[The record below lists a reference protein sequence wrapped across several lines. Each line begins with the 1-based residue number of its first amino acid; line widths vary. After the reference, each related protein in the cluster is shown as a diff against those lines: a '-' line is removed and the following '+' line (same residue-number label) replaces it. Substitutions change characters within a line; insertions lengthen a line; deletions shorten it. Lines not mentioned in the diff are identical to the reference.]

1 MTNCSELDNG
11 IAHVMWWHTHQSF
24 SRKETREASR
34 QQNRVRIMCCITC
47 SILIYK
53 YVRYL
58 HVAVSIARC
67 SFPFLVV
74 RILSLFSRNH
84 FSFLAHTNKQQSGS
98 GRRGLKAGTKTETVR
113 RRLCVNKADGIE
125 ADEVISSGKGKAG
138 KSGSRRRERELSGK
152 GKGGSSSDGMFGR
165 ADDDSCLCIET
176 EEVINWADGVSS
188 SGKSGKSGKSGSS
201 GMDID
206 GRVDADE
213 ISSSGKSGKSG
224 NSRRERR
231 LSGKGKGGK
240 VSIQ

>member
-1 MTNCSELDNG
+1 
-11 IAHVMWWHTHQSF
+11 
-24 SRKETREASR
+24 
-34 QQNRVRIMCCITC
+34 MCCIMC
-47 SILIYK
+47 SIFIYT
-53 YVRYL
+53 YVPYL
-58 HVAVSIARC
+58 HVTVSIARC
-67 SFPFLVV
+67 SSPS
-74 RILSLFSRNH
+74 SLFAYYHLLSKSFI

-98 GRRGLKAGTKTETVR
+98 TGRRGLKAGTKTETVR

-152 GKGGSSSDGMFGR
+152 GKGGSSSDGMFDR

>member
-1 MTNCSELDNG
+1 MLPYQSHD
-11 IAHVMWWHTHQSF
+11 AHSP
-24 SRKETREASR
+24 S
-34 QQNRVRIMCCITC
+34 
-47 SILIYK
+47 
-53 YVRYL
+53 
-58 HVAVSIARC
+58 
-67 SFPFLVV
+67 
-74 RILSLFSRNH
+74 SLFAYYHLLSKSF
-84 FSFLAHTNKQQSGS
+84 FSFLAHTNKKQSGSS

-152 GKGGSSSDGMFGR
+152 GKGGSSSDGMFDR

-188 SGKSGKSGKSGSS
+188 SGKSGKSGSSGMDIGGRVDADEITSSGKSGKSGSS

-213 ISSSGKSGKSG
+213 IISSGKSGKSG